1 MRRKFSSRQ
10 LVPIGEILD
19 AALKRRGMA
28 VKREETAVFKLWP
41 QATGPQIALQTRPD
55 GWRAGILFVRAASSV
70 WVQQLHFM
78 KEDIRQKLN
87 SLAGKAVVR
96 DIHFTVGHIAAAETG
111 PGAASAG
118 KTVLKERDKRMIAE
132 CTAACRSGTG
142 GRRKTGD
149 EAGNQPPPAIG
160 GKASAVLHKEDFRY
174 RPSPLMAARPVRGLH
189 FRRSCVNRRESPIG
203 EIRSWRTSIFGAS

>member
-41 QATGPQIALQTRPD
+41 RATGPQIALQTRPD

-132 CTAACRSGTG
+132 CTRRLADPELADVVKRVMKLEISRRRQSEERRPRSSAKKTSDTG
-142 GRRKTGD
+142 LLR
-149 EAGNQPPPAIG
+149 
-160 GKASAVLHKEDFRY
+160 
-174 RPSPLMAARPVRGLH
+174 
-189 FRRSCVNRRESPIG
+189 
-203 EIRSWRTSIFGAS
+203 